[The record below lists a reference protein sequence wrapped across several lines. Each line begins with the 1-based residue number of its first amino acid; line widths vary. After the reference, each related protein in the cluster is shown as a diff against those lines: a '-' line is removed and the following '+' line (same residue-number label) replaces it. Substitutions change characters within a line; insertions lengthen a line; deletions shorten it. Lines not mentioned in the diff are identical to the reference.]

1 VIPFEINPRFSGTT
15 SLRALAGYNEPDVL
29 VRRDVLGMR
38 IEPYFRYRDVLILRG
53 LKENVITL
61 EDRNSQP

>member
-1 VIPFEINPRFSGTT
+1 
-15 SLRALAGYNEPDVL
+15 